1 MRFLIMH
8 RTSAHW
14 ESGARPTPQLVARV
28 GELIGELHK
37 AGIFLAGEGLRAS
50 SQGVRVRFGTDGRQV
65 APGPFEPGN
74 ELPAAFSIV
83 RSDSID
89 DVVGWA
95 SQGADPRSPAEL
107 DIRPVTEPWD
117 IGLAEQPANVNTRR
131 FMVLRKA
138 TPDSEAGRPV
148 VAQPASGAAA
158 RPARRVAPDAREA
171 AAAVPEGN
179 RRQTETAQPASGAGV
194 ELLVTERLR
203 PSAKGR
209 RYKNAESGLVVR
221 DGPFAESKELVGGYI
236 IISAATLDDV
246 DPWARRYIAVVG
258 AREVDVRELE

>member
-28 GELIGELHK
+28 GELIGELQK

-50 SQGVRVRFGTDGRQV
+50 SQGVRLRVDAGGRQV
-65 APGPFEPGN
+65 APGPFQPGN

-83 RSDSID
+83 RSDSIE
-89 DVVGWA
+89 DVVEWA
-95 SQGADPRSPAEL
+95 SQDADPHSPAEL

-138 TPDSEAGRPV
+138 TPDSEAGRP
-148 VAQPASGAAA
+148 ADAS
-158 RPARRVAPDAREA
+158 P
-171 AAAVPEGN
+171 AVPEGN
-179 RRQTETAQPASGAGV
+179 RRQNTAV
-194 ELLVTERLR
+194 ELLVSERLR

-209 RYKNAESGLVVR
+209 RYKNAEDGLVVR

-236 IISAATLDDV
+236 IISAATLDEV

>member
-1 MRFLIMH
+1 MTSMRFLIMH

-28 GELIGELHK
+28 GELIGELQK
-37 AGIFLAGEGLRAS
+37 AGVFLAGEGLRAS
-50 SQGVRVRFGTDGRQV
+50 SQGVRVRFGPDGRHV
-65 APGPFEPGN
+65 SPGPFEPGN

-89 DVVGWA
+89 DVVEWA
-95 SQGADPRSPAEL
+95 ARDADSRSPAEL

-117 IGLAEQPANVNTRR
+117 IGLGEPPANVNTRR

-148 VAQPASGAAA
+148 VAQAASGAA
-158 RPARRVAPDAREA
+158 
-171 AAAVPEGN
+171 
-179 RRQTETAQPASGAGV
+179 V

-209 RYKNAESGLVVR
+209 RYKNAESGLLVR

-236 IISAATLDDV
+236 IISAATLDEV
-246 DPWARRYIAVVG
+246 DPWARRYIAVVA